1 MNSLT
6 LLQVAWVA
14 LRVNLLRSILT
25 MLGIIIG
32 VAAVIIMLAL
42 GAGARY
48 DVDQQIK
55 SLGGNVFVVFARGR
69 FMGGA
74 REASGSSQGLTEMD
88 AQAIEQQIPEVNVA
102 APTLRASGQLIYG
115 NLNWAP
121 EIHGVDNKIYTAQ
134 SWELAE
140 GRSFSDTELAS
151 AGRVAVIGQT
161 VKRELFGAA
170 DALGQTVRVNKMP
183 VTVIGVLKGKGQ
195 NTQGND
201 QDDLIFMPLDTVR
214 KRIAGMTLS
223 SPKAVRSIIV
233 QVTDER
239 DMSIVEQQ
247 LDSLLRQRL
256 RITDNQSG
264 FSIRNL
270 AEMVETRS
278 QTMQIFNGLLAAVA
292 SVSLL
297 VGGIGIMNI
306 MLVSVTERTREIGL
320 RMAVGAEPRIILKQF
335 LVEAVLLCAMGGLI
349 GLTLAV
355 AVSLGLEHFA
365 GFTAIIQPQVVV
377 MSLGFSC
384 LIGVFFGYYP
394 ATKAA
399 RMQPIEALRFE

>member
-88 AQAIEQQIPEVNVA
+88 AQAIEQQISEVNVA

>member
-102 APTLRASGQLIYG
+102 TPTLRASGQLIYG

-256 RITDNQSG
+256 RISDNQSG

>member
-121 EIHGVDNKIYTAQ
+121 EIHGVDNKIYTDQ

-256 RITDNQSG
+256 RISDNQSG

-320 RMAVGAEPRIILKQF
+320 RMAVGAEPRVILKQF

>member
-1 MNSLT
+1 MNSIT

-14 LRVNLLRSILT
+14 LKVNLLRSILT

-55 SLGGNVFVVFARGR
+55 SLGGNVFVVFSRGR
-69 FMGGA
+69 FSGGA
-74 REASGSSQGLTEMD
+74 RQSSGSSQGLTELD
-88 AQAIEQQIPEVNVA
+88 ALAIEQQIPEVNVA
-102 APTLRASGQLIYG
+102 APTLRANGQLIFG
-115 NLNWAP
+115 NLNWSSD
-121 EIHGVDNKIYTAQ
+121 IHGVTNSIYQAQ
-134 SWELAE
+134 SWTLSE
-140 GRSFSDTELAS
+140 GRTFSDAELAS
-151 AGRVAVIGQT
+151 AGRVAVIGET
-161 VKRELFGAA
+161 VKRELFGQS
-170 DALGQTVRVNKMP
+170 DPVGQTVRVNKLP
-183 VTVIGVLKGKGQ
+183 VTIIGVLKGKGQ

-214 KRIAGMTLS
+214 KRISGMTLS

-233 QVTDER
+233 QVHDER
-239 DMSIVEQQ
+239 DMASVEQQ
-247 LDSLLRQRL
+247 MDSLLRQRL
-256 RITDNQSG
+256 RATDGQTP

-270 AEMVETRS
+270 AEMIETRS
-278 QTMQIFNGLLAAVA
+278 QTLQIFNGLLAAVA

-320 RMAVGAEPRIILKQF
+320 RMAVGAEPKVIMKQF
-335 LVEAVLLCAMGGLI
+335 LIEAVLLCGIGGII
-349 GLTLAV
+349 GVTLAV
-355 AVSLGLEHFA
+355 ITSLSMQYFT
-365 GFTAIIQPQVVV
+365 GFTAIIDPYVVL
-377 MSLGFSC
+377 MSVGFSC
-384 LIGVFFGYYP
+384 LIGIFFGYYP

-399 RMQPIEALRFE
+399 KLQPIDALRYE

>member
-183 VTVIGVLKGKGQ
+183 VTIIGVLKGKGQ

-233 QVTDER
+233 QVADER
-239 DMSIVEQQ
+239 DMAIVEQQ

-256 RITDNQSG
+256 RISDNQSG

-355 AVSLGLEHFA
+355 AVSLGLEYFA

>member
-256 RITDNQSG
+256 RISDNQSG

-349 GLTLAV
+349 GLTLAI

>member
-256 RITDNQSG
+256 RISDNQSG

-320 RMAVGAEPRIILKQF
+320 RMAVGAEPRVILKQF

-349 GLTLAV
+349 GLTVAV

>member
-256 RITDNQSG
+256 RISDNQSG

-320 RMAVGAEPRIILKQF
+320 RMAVGAEPRVILKQF